1 MTLKQRMWVLA
12 ALGMIGLL
20 GAVGA
25 RLQYAS
31 GPARTGR
38 LRNAL
43 DDAWHRGNYA
53 RVAEL
58 YSELQAIEPDN
69 PDNYVDQAFTLHTL
83 ERDEESLAAY
93 ARGMEAVPGAWYLPF
108 HRGYQFHY
116 RWRHDPARALEDLD
130 RAARLVQAPDDT
142 VTVLRQKANLHA
154 LLEQWDALR
163 ATSEQVLVIDPT
175 NRIAQRDLDRVA
187 LRVAWNEH
195 DRAEAEALIDRLRAA
210 DPADKV
216 AADFAARLRGT
227 AP

>member
-1 MTLKQRMWVLA
+1 MTLKQRMWMLA
-12 ALGMIGLL
+12 ALGMMGLL
-20 GAVGA
+20 GAAGA
-25 RLQYAS
+25 RLHYTN
-31 GPARTGR
+31 GPGRTR
-38 LRNAL
+38 LVRNAL

-58 YSELQAIEPDN
+58 YFELQAIEPDN

-83 ERDEESLAAY
+83 ERDEESLASY
-93 ARGMEAVPGAWYLPF
+93 ARGMAAVPGAWYLPF

-130 RAARLVQAPDDT
+130 LAARLVRTPHDT

-163 ATSEQVLVIDPT
+163 ATSERILLIDPT
-175 NRIAQRDLDRVA
+175 NRFAQRDLDRVA
-187 LRVAWNEH
+187 LRIAWDGQ
-195 DRAEAEALIDRLRAA
+195 DRAQVADLVTRLRAA

-216 AADFAARLRGT
+216 AADYAARLGGT